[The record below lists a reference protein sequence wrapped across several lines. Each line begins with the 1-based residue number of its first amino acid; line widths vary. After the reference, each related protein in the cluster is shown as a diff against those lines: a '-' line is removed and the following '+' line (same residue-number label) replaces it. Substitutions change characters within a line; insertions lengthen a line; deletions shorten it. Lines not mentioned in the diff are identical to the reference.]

1 MKRRE
6 FISIT
11 KKDFVIADQSG
22 DFYETRLKE
31 SERFERIQEEPQ
43 CQLLRVFPRFRL
55 IQDDRGGVCESLR
68 SLASRPTSVG
78 TRISKFPRL
87 RKICRSSRYPK
98 WQSGRCCDDRGT
110 QTKVRLGN
118 FVHLK

>member
-1 MKRRE
+1 MTFKAFRYQRSIVSDLKPGPGMKRHE

-87 RKICRSSRYPK
+87 NEK
-98 WQSGRCCDDRGT
+98 
-110 QTKVRLGN
+110 
-118 FVHLK
+118 FA